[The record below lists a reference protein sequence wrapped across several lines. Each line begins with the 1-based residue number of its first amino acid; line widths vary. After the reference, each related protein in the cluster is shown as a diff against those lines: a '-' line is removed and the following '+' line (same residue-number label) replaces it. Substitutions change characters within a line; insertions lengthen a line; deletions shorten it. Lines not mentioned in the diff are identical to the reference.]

1 LQARRDLERQV
12 HRLGASTVTISPP
25 SLGKGSLQRKTGK
38 AMSSEARERRR
49 AWRELAVQ
57 MTASI
62 MIPLTIAG
70 MGLYYTRWQ
79 QNVNDLKTMIDLV
92 SDEKP
97 ERQKYGIAMFEYLL
111 KNDKVPV
118 EFVAA
123 QLDYANN
130 ASDPQLLSSMER
142 ALTNAAQVNQSVEQ
156 VFTEAVSR
164 LPSRVFVS
172 VQNEQQRACFSKLL
186 ASLKDSDGAQ
196 ITVPSISL
204 AKWDGKV
211 NEIRAMKDN
220 DVDKARQ
227 IAGWLNG
234 LGFEVEVVNLT
245 NRWAGAQRVRP
256 NTFELWFGD
265 KTLPPVCSGK
275 QAAN

>member
-1 LQARRDLERQV
+1 MSK
-12 HRLGASTVTISPP
+12 ASET
-25 SLGKGSLQRKTGK
+25 
-38 AMSSEARERRR
+38 RERAK
-49 AWRELAVQ
+49 AWRDIMIQ

-92 SDEKP
+92 SDDKP

-123 QLDYANN
+123 QLEYANN

-142 ALTNAAQVNQSVEQ
+142 ALSKAAQSNAGVQAVYA
-156 VFTEAVSR
+156 EAVGR
-164 LPSRVFVS
+164 LPSRIFVN
-172 VQNEQQRACFSKLL
+172 VMNEKQRACFSKLL
-186 ASLKDSDGAQ
+186 ASLKDNDGAS
-196 ITVPSISL
+196 ITVPSIAL

-211 NEIRAMKDN
+211 NEIRAMN
-220 DVDKARQ
+220 DGDVPKAEA
-227 IAGWLNG
+227 IAEWLRG
-234 LGFEVEVVNLT
+234 VGFDIEVVNLA
-245 NRWAGAQRVRP
+245 NRWDGAKRVRP
-256 NTFELWFGD
+256 NTFEIWFGD
-265 KTLPPVCSGK
+265 KDLPPVCNGQ
-275 QAAN
+275 QASVSPAPGN

>member
-1 LQARRDLERQV
+1 M
-12 HRLGASTVTISPP
+12 
-25 SLGKGSLQRKTGK
+25 GSDSK
-38 AMSSEARERRR
+38 R
-49 AWRELAVQ
+49 AWRDIIIQ

-70 MGLYYTRWQ
+70 TGLYYTRWQ

-92 SDEKP
+92 SDDKP

-123 QLDYANN
+123 QLEYANN

-142 ALTNAAQVNQSVEQ
+142 ALTKAAEANTSVQ
-156 VFTEAVSR
+156 AVFTEAVAR
-164 LPSRVFVS
+164 LPSRIFVN
-172 VQNEQQRACFSKLL
+172 VMNEQQRACFSKLL
-186 ASLKDSDGAQ
+186 ASIKDNDQAM

-211 NEIRAMKDN
+211 NEIRAMKDE
-220 DVDKARQ
+220 DVAKAES
-227 IAGWLNG
+227 IANWLRG
-234 LGFEVEVVNLT
+234 LGFEIEVVNLT
-245 NRWAGAQRVRP
+245 NRWSGARKVRP
-256 NTFELWFGD
+256 NTFEIWFGD
-265 KTLPPVCSGK
+265 KDLPPVCTGK
-275 QAAN
+275 QTAAG